1 MYIDYKMNLKLYL
14 NNFINNYIENVVYP
28 YNYSILS
35 TGLIRN
41 NLSIDEVNKLN
52 NYSINY
58 WNMYISKRRKNEWI
72 KYFKLKKL
80 YKKINL

>member
-1 MYIDYKMNLKLYL
+1 MNIRTYF
-14 NNFINNYIENVVYP
+14 NNFINNYVESVVYP

-41 NLSIDEVNKLN
+41 DLSKEQVDKLN

-58 WNMYISKRRKNEWI
+58 WNTSISKRRKNEWI
-72 KYFKLKKL
+72 KYFIQNKL
-80 YKKINL
+80 YKKINLLT